1 MRLLAIATM
10 LALDVLPLMAQGH
23 SCNAQHPTPENPT
36 IILGV
41 VGGSILMWQYAR
53 ARWAK

>member
-10 LALDVLPLMAQGH
+10 LALAVLPAVGQGK

-36 IILGV
+36 IVLGL
-41 VGGSILMWQYAR
+41 VGGSMMMWRYAR